1 MREALDAG
9 AAVAVLGFHP
19 VDPAGYGRLITDGSG
34 RLEAIREEKDASTE
48 ERAVG
53 FCNSGVMAF
62 RTQSLLSIL
71 DRIGNAN
78 AKGEYYLTDAVEIAR
93 VDGLEAI
100 AVDCP
105 EREVMGVNS
114 RDQLAIAE
122 RIWQEQKRHEVMTAG
137 ASLIA
142 PETVWMSYDTE
153 IGRDVLIEPNVF
165 IGPGVRIEDGVQI
178 KANTHIQGFDAKS
191 REGIVIRAGA
201 EIGPFARLRPGAD
214 IGENVHIGNFVEI
227 KNSRMEAGAKAN
239 HLAYIGDARV
249 GSGANIGAGT
259 ILCNYDGFFKHRTDI
274 GIGAFIGSNSSLV
287 APVKI
292 GDGAFIASGSVI
304 TRDVTA
310 NALAITRPEQTERP
324 GWAEKFKIMMQRRKT
339 ARTTG

>member
-1 MREALDAG
+1 
-9 AAVAVLGFHP
+9 
-19 VDPAGYGRLITDGSG
+19 
-34 RLEAIREEKDASTE
+34 
-48 ERAVG
+48 
-53 FCNSGVMAF
+53 
-62 RTQSLLSIL
+62 LSIL